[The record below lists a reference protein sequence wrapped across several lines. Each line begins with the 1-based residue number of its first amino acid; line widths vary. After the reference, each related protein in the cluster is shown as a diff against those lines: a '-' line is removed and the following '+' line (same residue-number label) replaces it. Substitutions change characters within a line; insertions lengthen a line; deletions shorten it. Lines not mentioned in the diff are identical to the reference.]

1 MIIADLYEKY
11 NLMPQLR
18 EHQLRVGGIVKL
30 LSNDHDSIVTA
41 LVHDM
46 GNMAKFTNLD
56 EYWSREQE
64 IFWSKYGRDAH
75 EATFTILKEAGLD
88 RFSKYLIEEGRAY
101 DRSDLDIEFFESL
114 SNPALLTLY
123 GDLRVS
129 ITGVTSMAE
138 RIADLEKRYGGAR
151 PESSWADLF
160 EKYIENKFKYPLT
173 SITEAS
179 VTPLFDE
186 LLTYTI

>member
-1 MIIADLYEKY
+1 MNIADLYDKY

-30 LSNDHDSIVTA
+30 LSNDRDSILTA

-46 GNMAKFTNLD
+46 GNMAKFSNLD
-56 EYWSREQE
+56 EHWSKEQQL
-64 IFWSKYGRDAH
+64 FWSKYGRDAH
-75 EATFTILKEAGLD
+75 EATFAILKDAGLD
-88 RFSKYLIEEGRAY
+88 LYSKYLIEEGRAY

-138 RIADLEKRYGGAR
+138 RIADLEKRYGGVR
-151 PESSWADLF
+151 PESRWAESF
-160 EKYIENKFKYPLT
+160 EKYVADKFKYPVGA
-173 SITEAS
+173 ITETCVA
-179 VTPLFDE
+179 PLFDE